1 MKRANA
7 WTSWWAPRPVPPVES
22 TDEMVISEPVRI
34 RHLVGEMARTG
45 RLLSLQTPDGGVVLS
60 RTLQIDAAGRLEL
73 RLMDPA
79 GPGARHGAPALV
91 NVTASA
97 DAGLLLFTLG
107 PLTLQAP
114 GRLSCDWP
122 HQLIRVQSRRHFRV
136 KILAGTRHRATLA
149 LPGVSGA
156 LHLQDLSEEGV
167 GFLLDGTGV
176 PPGRRY
182 AGATLTLDR
191 EAITVPWVQVVHCRP
206 LVGDACCA
214 VGAQLM
220 DLAADDI
227 RRLRRWIATEQAQ
240 MLRPVPLAQG

>member
-1 MKRANA
+1 
-7 WTSWWAPRPVPPVES
+7 
-22 TDEMVISEPVRI
+22 MVISEPVRI
-34 RHLVGEMARTG
+34 RRLLGELARTG
-45 RLLSLQTPDGGVVLS
+45 KLLSLQTPDGSVALS

-73 RLMDPA
+73 RLMEPA
-79 GPGARHGAPALV
+79 GPGALDEVPALV

-97 DAGLLLFTLG
+97 ENGLLLFTLG
-107 PLTLQAP
+107 PLTRQAP

-136 KILAGTRHRATLA
+136 KVLAGLQPRATLA
-149 LPGVSGA
+149 LPGVHSA

-176 PPGRRY
+176 APGCRY

-191 EAITVPWVQVVHCRP
+191 DIIVVPWVQVVHCR
-206 LVGDACCA
+206 LLAGESRCA

-220 DLAADDI
+220 DLAAEDT
-227 RRLRRWIATEQAQ
+227 RRLRRWMALEQAN
-240 MLRPVPLAQG
+240 MLRPVPLDQA